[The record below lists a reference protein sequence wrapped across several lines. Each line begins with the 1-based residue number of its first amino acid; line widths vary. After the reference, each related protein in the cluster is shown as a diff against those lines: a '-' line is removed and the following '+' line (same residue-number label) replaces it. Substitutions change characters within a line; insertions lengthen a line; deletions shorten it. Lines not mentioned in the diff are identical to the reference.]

1 MNIFRNPDENRLRAG
16 WRLLLQLVVMFFFV
30 GLGTY
35 LVPFIYDDPG
45 RMANVVPSFI
55 GTLISIW
62 IAARILDN
70 RSFHE
75 YGLQIN
81 KDWWGEFAAGSLI
94 GTVTFCVIFFL
105 EWSLNWIEITGF
117 GWERVSD
124 TPFLWLIAAYFGA
137 MLLVGFYE
145 ELFSRGYQILN
156 LVEGLRFDKIGTR
169 GAVFIAVLLT
179 SSLFGFLHAGNP
191 NASVISVFNII
202 LAGFV
207 LALPYLLT
215 GSLAI
220 SIGLHFSWNFAQGG
234 IFGFPVS
241 GINFR
246 TSIIQIEQNGMDSW
260 TGGAFGPEA
269 GAVGIIGMALM
280 IGLSMVYIHYKGY
293 NLTIHSKFREDF
305 QPTGNTDEQ
314 GL

>member
-1 MNIFRNPDENRLRAG
+1 MNIFINPNENRLRAG
-16 WRLLLQLVVMFFFV
+16 WRVLLQLFLMVFFV

-35 LVPFIYDDPG
+35 LIPFIHNNPG
-45 RMANVVPSFI
+45 RLINVIPSFI

-62 IAARILDN
+62 IAARLLDK
-70 RSFHE
+70 RPIRE
-75 YGLQIN
+75 YGLRIN
-81 KDWWGEFAAGSLI
+81 KKWWREFGAGILI
-94 GTVTFCVIFFL
+94 GIITFGVIFLL
-105 EWSLNWIEITGF
+105 EWSLNWIEITNF
-117 GWERVSD
+117 GWERASS
-124 TPFLWLIAAYFGA
+124 TPFIVLLAGYFGA

-145 ELFSRGYQILN
+145 EMFSRGYQILN
-156 LVEGLRFDKIGTR
+156 LVEGLRFEKVGTR
-169 GAVFIAVLLT
+169 GAVFIAVLIT
-179 SSLFGFLHAGNP
+179 SSLFGMLHAGNP
-191 NASVISVFNII
+191 NASIISVFNIM

-207 LALPYLLT
+207 LAIPYLLT

-246 TSIIQIEQNGMDSW
+246 TSILQIEQNGTELW

-269 GAVGIIGMALM
+269 GAIGIIGMALL
-280 IGLSMVYIHYKGY
+280 IGLSMAYIHRSGY
-293 NLTIHSKFREDF
+293 NLTIHSKFRREF
-305 QPTGNTDEQ
+305 QSTSNTDEQ